1 MHIANSLGNAR
12 KLFTSSINASIID
25 SIEGNKEPSPLK
37 FSGLAK
43 NMLL

>member
-1 MHIANSLGNAR
+1 MHIANSLENAR
-12 KLFTSSINASIID
+12 KLFTPSINASIID
-25 SIEGNKEPSPLK
+25 STEGNKEPSPLK